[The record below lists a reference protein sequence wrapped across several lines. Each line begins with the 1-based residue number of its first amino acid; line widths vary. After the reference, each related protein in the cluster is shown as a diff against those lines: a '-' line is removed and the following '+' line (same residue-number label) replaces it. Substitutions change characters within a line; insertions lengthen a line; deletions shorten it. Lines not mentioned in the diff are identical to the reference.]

1 LQLTYDEKA
10 AYDMRHV
17 QVQGFHFGRLNVHLL
32 SEERGPVIE
41 AGEFNTGM
49 VDFLVAKTCAI
60 EKEKTEIQSRNGGA
74 KTGAARDRSAASRA
88 HNCGKAPEEA
98 QAQKK
103 PGGPA
108 GRGIRECAI

>member
-1 LQLTYDEKA
+1 
-10 AYDMRHV
+10 MRHV

-60 EKEKTEIQSRNGGA
+60 EK
-74 KTGAARDRSAASRA
+74 
-88 HNCGKAPEEA
+88 
-98 QAQKK
+98 
-103 PGGPA
+103 
-108 GRGIRECAI
+108 